1 MANLFFEIEDKL
13 FFDESIIFDEE
24 KIKQFILDF
33 ISKKISEKQEN
44 ERAFFFEEI
53 VYDFF
58 DYMHID
64 LIKTKKTRDFGVD
77 GIIKLKL
84 ELLGSLDI
92 GLQIKYKL
100 IDSND
105 VDLFL
110 SALKNSELQLGVIVC
125 KDSRNLQKYELNS
138 KIKAILLSRGVNI
151 KERIIN
157 EKVDINPV
165 FILKFN
171 EIIEIV
177 AAQIRAVVRGVYK
190 IWIKLW

>member
-1 MANLFFEIEDKL
+1 M
-13 FFDESIIFDEE
+13 
-24 KIKQFILDF
+24 
-33 ISKKISEKQEN
+33 
-44 ERAFFFEEI
+44 R
-53 VYDFF
+53 
-58 DYMHID
+58 ID

-92 GLQIKYKL
+92 GLQIKHKL
-100 IDSND
+100 VDSND

-110 SALKNSELQLGVIVC
+110 AALKNMELQLGVVVC

-157 EKVDINPV
+157 EKIDINPV
-165 FILKFN
+165 FILKFD

-177 AAQIRAVVRGVYK
+177 AAQIRAVVKGVYK
-190 IWIKLW
+190 I